1 MFSASGS
8 HNLLNGS
15 YGPNFDEI
23 RRNAQAFEMKNVCN
37 MFMTERLFLVIIL
50 LYTFVEIFKKSSEC
64 PNKHLRVKGIC
75 LRNLQRF
82 KTFSFYLNSYN
93 GLFIKCGQHVGGN
106 LTFLILRQNIQNIF
120 DEFHWSK
127 GQEEPPLVLLESS
140 LDNVLQQ

>member
-1 MFSASGS
+1 MFSASVS

-37 MFMTERLFLVIIL
+37 IFMTEILFLVIIL
-50 LYTFVEIFKKSSEC
+50 LYAFVEIFKKSSEC
-64 PNKHLRVKGIC
+64 PNRHLRVKGI
-75 LRNLQRF
+75 
-82 KTFSFYLNSYN
+82 YN

-120 DEFHWSK
+120 DEFHWSM